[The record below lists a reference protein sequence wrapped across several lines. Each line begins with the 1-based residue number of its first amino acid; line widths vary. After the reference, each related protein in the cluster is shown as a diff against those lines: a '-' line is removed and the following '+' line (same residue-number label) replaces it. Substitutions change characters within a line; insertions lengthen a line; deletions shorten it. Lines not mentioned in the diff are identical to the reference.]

1 MPPIGTALLPM
12 SFTNR
17 LKDFIRKSLYATLPG
32 PLLVGYARWRLPRVL
47 NLESTTAC
55 NLACALCPTHVL
67 GRSTRFLKD
76 HHVDQILKDNSAL
89 KSVCFHVMGDP
100 LIHPGLFGHV
110 REFASRGVE
119 THFGTNGNR
128 MAEKSHDEMID
139 SGLTSVS
146 IAMDGANAEDYV
158 RYRRLGDFDTV
169 VANTKALIARKKE
182 RGAKLPR
189 VQLQTI
195 MFSYNE
201 DNEENV
207 KEFLGSFDAD
217 DVTLKRPSYFND
229 YDAWKT
235 EDTTVDRNKVDRT
248 VEYGDE
254 FLKGVDHENDSR
266 RYVRPR
272 DDDDSTLLRNQRMC
286 PQLEKATVLCDGRV
300 TACCM
305 DVDGRVVLGSLESET
320 LAEIWRG
327 ERRKQALEDFRARKM
342 ELCKLCDQRLE

>member
-1 MPPIGTALLPM
+1 M
-12 SFTNR
+12 SFTHR
-17 LKDFIRKSLYATLPG
+17 FKDLVRKTLYATLPG
-32 PLLVGYARWRLPRVL
+32 PLLVGYVRWRLPRVL

-76 HHVDQILKDNSAL
+76 HHVEHILQGNNAL

-110 REFASRGVE
+110 REFSSRGVE
-119 THFGTNGNR
+119 THFGTNGMR
-128 MAEKSHDEMID
+128 MADSFDEMID
-139 SGLTSVS
+139 SGLTSIS
-146 IAMDGANAEDYV
+146 IALDGANAEDYV
-158 RYRRLGDFDTV
+158 RYRRGGDFDTV
-169 VANTKALIARKKE
+169 VGNTRALIERKRE
-182 RGAKLPR
+182 RKADLPR

-207 KEFLGSFDAD
+207 TEFLHGFGAD
-217 DVTLKRPSYFND
+217 EVTLKRPSYFND
-229 YDAWKT
+229 YDSWKS
-235 EDTTVDRNKVDRT
+235 EDTDVEPIKISRT
-248 VEYGDE
+248 VEYGEE
-254 FLKGVDHENDSR
+254 FLATVDHENDSR

-272 DDDDSTLLRNQRMC
+272 EDTDKTLLRNQRMC

-305 DVDGRVVLGSLESET
+305 DVDGRVVLGNLDDET

-327 ERRKQALEDFRARKM
+327 EKRAKALQDFRDRKM